1 MLAKINVLLFLAVVI
16 VAECLIAYFY
26 LPSASATAAIT
37 APPPPPEKKTEKEK
51 ETEKAAH
58 GKESKEPAKESA
70 KHEKTEKASGHGK
83 GEKTDK
89 HGAKHG
95 EAAPAEEAE
104 EAEPPDTLEVD
115 LGEFSVTVY
124 QPVSNSTLRIDFHL
138 FGTVPG
144 EQGKEFTKLFEETK
158 HRFRDQVLMIVRS
171 AEMTDLTDA
180 GLGLIKRRIQD
191 RGNKLLGKPLLQSV
205 IISDFAFV
213 EH

>member
-26 LPSASATAAIT
+26 LPSASATAAVT
-37 APPPPPEKKTEKEK
+37 APPPPPEKKATEKEPD
-51 ETEKAAH
+51 KAAH
-58 GKESKEPAKESA
+58 GKEAKEPAKESA

-83 GEKTDK
+83 TEKTEK
-89 HGAKHG
+89 HGSKHG
-95 EAAPAEEAE
+95 EPAPAEEAE

-124 QPVSNSTLRIDFHL
+124 QPVSNSTLRVDFHL

-144 EQGKEFTKLFEETK
+144 EQGKEFAKLFEETK

-205 IISDFAFV
+205 IISDFAFI

>member
-26 LPSASATAAIT
+26 LPSASATAAVT
-37 APPPPPEKKTEKEK
+37 APPPPEKKTEKES
-51 ETEKAAH
+51 EKAAH

-83 GEKTDK
+83 TEKN
-89 HGAKHG
+89 GAKHG

-144 EQGKEFTKLFEETK
+144 EQGKEFTKLFDETK

-205 IISDFAFV
+205 IISDFAFI

>member
-26 LPSASATAAIT
+26 LPSASATAAVAT
-37 APPPPPEKKTEKEK
+37 PPPPPEKKTTEKEP
-51 ETEKAAH
+51 EKAAH
-58 GKESKEPAKESA
+58 GKETKEPAKESA

-83 GEKTDK
+83 AEK
-89 HGAKHG
+89 HGTKHG

-144 EQGKEFTKLFEETK
+144 EQGKEFAKLFDETK

-205 IISDFAFV
+205 IISDFAFI

>member
-16 VAECLIAYFY
+16 VTECLIAYFY

-37 APPPPPEKKTEKEK
+37 APPPPPEKKSEKES
-51 ETEKAAH
+51 EKAAH
-58 GKESKEPAKESA
+58 GKESKEPAKEST
-70 KHEKTEKASGHGK
+70 KHEKTEKAAAHGK
-83 GEKTDK
+83 TEKT
-89 HGAKHG
+89 AKHG
-95 EAAPAEEAE
+95 EAAPAEETE

-144 EQGKEFTKLFEETK
+144 EQGKEFTKLFDETK

-205 IISDFAFV
+205 IISDFAFI

>member
-26 LPSASATAAIT
+26 LPSASATAAVT
-37 APPPPPEKKTEKEK
+37 APPPPEKKTEKES
-51 ETEKAAH
+51 EKAAH
-58 GKESKEPAKESA
+58 GKETKEPAKESA

-83 GEKTDK
+83 TEKN
-89 HGAKHG
+89 GAKHG
-95 EAAPAEEAE
+95 EAAPAEQAE

-144 EQGKEFTKLFEETK
+144 EQGKEFAKLFDETK

-205 IISDFAFV
+205 IISDFAFI